1 MDNKTLIRIVE
12 ELQVSVEIKNL
23 LKRYIDG
30 NNDDPELGEKV
41 AKILDTLA
49 DQADMAA
56 SELEKMIEKLDAF
69 REETINQGDDFVGK
83 IDDLTNTYGEEMIA
97 VLKEANKG
105 NEEPV
110 TSTQEVSSQA
120 VSVETPMD
128 EPTTTLSQPT
138 YSQPMPVQSVQAS
151 TPLVTNPAP
160 FPTTPLMGG
169 QTS

>member
-1 MDNKTLIRIVE
+1 
-12 ELQVSVEIKNL
+12 
-23 LKRYIDG
+23 
-30 NNDDPELGEKV
+30 
-41 AKILDTLA
+41 
-49 DQADMAA
+49 
-56 SELEKMIEKLDAF
+56 LEKMIEKLDAF